1 MIEIEEVGLI
11 DEKGFSLVEVLAT
24 VAILSF
30 LIFAIC
36 TFMTTSSNLYKESS
50 REIDLQQEAQTTMNQ
65 LNDMLL
71 SANMFKVSYKNQG
84 LDNEV
89 AVMKSQSTEEDD
101 TDDTDETNGTKQ
113 TYESYY
119 FIIWM
124 KENGNLYF
132 KKVDAKDE
140 NADFTFTGTE
150 AEITNLC
157 KPISISN
164 EANLMA
170 QYIKSMDIK
179 QSVDKQ
185 SVSITLNFDIQDDH
199 YEMTKQIKFRNQ
211 QE

>member
-1 MIEIEEVGLI
+1 MIEMEEVGLI
-11 DEKGFSLVEVLAT
+11 DERGFSLVEVVAT

-36 TFMTTSSNLYKESS
+36 TFMSTSSNLYKESS
-50 REIDLQQEAQTTMNQ
+50 LEIDLQQEAQTTMNQ

-71 SANMFKVSYKNQG
+71 SANKFKVSYKNQG

-89 AVMKSQSTEEDD
+89 AVMFSQATEEID
-101 TDDTDETNGTKQ
+101 TKV
-113 TYESYY
+113 SYC
-119 FIIWM
+119 IIWM
-124 KENGNLYF
+124 KERGKLYF
-132 KKVDAKDE
+132 IKNDDT
-140 NADFTFTGTE
+140 FTFAGTE
-150 AEITNLC
+150 SEITNLC
-157 KPISISN
+157 NSVTD

-170 QYIKSMDIK
+170 EYINSMLID

-185 SVSITLNFDIQDDH
+185 AISITIGFHIRDDH

>member
-1 MIEIEEVGLI
+1 MIEIGEVGLM
-11 DEKGFSLVEVLAT
+11 EGKGFSLVEVLAT

-36 TFMTTSSNLYKESS
+36 TFMTTGSNLYKESS

-71 SANMFKVSYKNQG
+71 SANKFSVSYKNRG

-89 AVMKSQSTEEDD
+89 AVMYCQSIEEI
-101 TDDTDETNGTKQ
+101 NTKV
-113 TYESYY
+113 SYC
-119 FIIWM
+119 IIWM
-124 KENGNLYF
+124 KEKGKLYF
-132 KKVDAKDE
+132 IKKDDT
-140 NADFTFTGTE
+140 FTFAGTE
-150 AEITNLC
+150 GEITSLC
-157 KPISISN
+157 NSVTD

-170 QYIKSMDIK
+170 EYIKSMVID

-185 SVSITLNFDIQDDH
+185 GVSITINFNIRDDH
-199 YEMTKQIKFRNQ
+199 YDITKQIKFRNK

>member
-1 MIEIEEVGLI
+1 MIEMEEVGLI
-11 DEKGFSLVEVLAT
+11 DERGFSLVEVVAT

-36 TFMTTSSNLYKESS
+36 TFMSTSSNLYKESS
-50 REIDLQQEAQTTMNQ
+50 LEIDLQQEAQTTMNQ

-71 SANMFKVSYKNQG
+71 SAKKFKVSYKNHG

-89 AVMKSQSTEEDD
+89 AVMFSEATEEIDTKVSYCIIWVKERRKLYFIKNDD
-101 TDDTDETNGTKQ
+101 T
-113 TYESYY
+113 
-119 FIIWM
+119 
-124 KENGNLYF
+124 
-132 KKVDAKDE
+132 
-140 NADFTFTGTE
+140 FTFAGTE
-150 AEITNLC
+150 SEITDLC
-157 KPISISN
+157 NSVTD

-170 QYIKSMDIK
+170 EYINSMLID

-185 SVSITLNFDIQDDH
+185 AISITISFHIRDDH